1 MLNPMRYTHHGIVIA
16 QSSGMKTL
24 LLFAFLLCGVLAQAQ
39 PIATSNSKQIAVR
52 NAESL
57 IGDQRLG
64 YQRLL
69 GNVQFEHQGTLMYCD
84 SAHLRSQGNTLEAYG
99 HVHIQQGD
107 SVHIYGDLLKYD
119 GNSRIANMRRN
130 VRLTDR
136 DMVLT
141 TDSAAYDM
149 NSKIARY
156 VSGAKIVSRENTL
169 NSQIGTYSTETK
181 TLTFKK
187 NVVLN
192 NPRYV
197 MNCDTL
203 RYQPDTKVAYFLG
216 PTTIKSKG
224 STDFIYC
231 ENGFYDTKR
240 DVCQFRQ
247 NAYIITES
255 QELRGDSLWYD
266 RRNGLGKAI
275 GHVKLTDT
283 TQNIVITGGL
293 ATHNE
298 RTNTSVVTKEALFI
312 QIFDKDSL
320 FLHADTL
327 KTITVDPP
335 KDDTISEKERKVY
348 AYRGV
353 RFFKTDLQG
362 RCDSLSWTSAD
373 STMRLFGDPVLWSG
387 GNQLTAER
395 VYIITVKGEV
405 KRLELENL
413 AFIAS
418 RDDSARFNQIRGKHM
433 TGYFQDNELVRIDV
447 RGNGQTLYYAR
458 DQGLLVGVNRAD
470 CSRLRIEVKDS
481 QVTGISF
488 YEKPEASLFP
498 PLDLPPRQALLKD
511 FKWRE
516 KEQPMSVADLFVK

>member
-1 MLNPMRYTHHGIVIA
+1 MLKLQRIKRYGIFIA
-16 QSSGMKTL
+16 ESSGMKTL
-24 LLFAFLLCGVLAQAQ
+24 LLFAFLLCGLFLKAQ
-39 PIATSNSKQIAVR
+39 PVVTTNSKQIAVR

-64 YQRLL
+64 YQRLI
-69 GNVQFEHQGTLMYCD
+69 GNVQFEHQGTLMFCD
-84 SAHLRSQGNTLEAYG
+84 SAHLRTAGNTLEAFG

-107 SVHIYGDLLKYD
+107 SVHIYGDFLKYD
-119 GNSRIANMRRN
+119 GNTRIANMKRN

-136 DMVLT
+136 DMILT

-149 NSKIARY
+149 SAKIARY
-156 VSGAKIVSRENTL
+156 VSGAKIVNRENTL

-231 ENGFYDTKR
+231 ENGFYDTKK
-240 DVCQFRQ
+240 DVCQFQR
-247 NAYIITES
+247 NAYIITEA

-266 RRNGLGKAI
+266 RRNGLGKAF
-275 GHVKLTDT
+275 GNVKITDT

-298 RTNTSVVTKEALFI
+298 RTKTSVVTRDALFI
-312 QIFDKDSL
+312 QMFDKDSL

-327 KTITVDPP
+327 KTMTVGEP
-335 KDDTISEKERKVY
+335 KDSSAEVQRLVR

-353 RFFKTDLQG
+353 RFYKTDLQG
-362 RCDSLSWTSAD
+362 RCDSLAWTSAD

-395 VYIITVKGEV
+395 VSIITHKGEV
-405 KRLELENL
+405 KRLELDNL

-418 RDDSARFNQIRGKHM
+418 RDDSTRFNQIRGKHM
-433 TGYFQDNELVRIDV
+433 TGYFANNQLVRIDV
-447 RGNGQTLYYAR
+447 KGNGQTLYYAR
-458 DQGLLVGVNRAD
+458 DQGLLIGVNRAD

-481 QVTGISF
+481 KVTGISF
-488 YEKPEASLFP
+488 YEKPDASLYP

-516 KEQPMSVADLFVK
+516 TEQPASVKDLFLK